1 MPLDST
7 PRQRCPSPPSQV
19 RPGSRHV
26 PTERRLGRDRAM
38 SGVHYKFSSKLS
50 YDVVTFHGHN
60 ISLGDLKRQIMARER
75 LKVANCDLQI
85 LKAETSEEYSDDAQI
100 PKNVSVIVKR
110 VPARV
115 TIPPFGLDGTSP
127 GVVVLPRNERMG
139 AGSTQTP
146 NLAEAN
152 AAEEDKIKAMMIQ
165 SCRYY
170 EPLNDLKPPLAP
182 VPSSPTS
189 PVPRLKRSSGIPMS
203 FMVEVKDPNTKGAML
218 TPSGKYAIPIINLR
232 QHPQPRSPAG
242 MEPPKKKV
250 KKAEKP
256 V

>member
-1 MPLDST
+1 
-7 PRQRCPSPPSQV
+7 
-19 RPGSRHV
+19 
-26 PTERRLGRDRAM
+26 M

-50 YDVVTFHGHN
+50 YDVVTFHGHS

-85 LKAETSEEYSDDAQI
+85 LKADTSEEYSDDAQI

-110 VPARV
+110 VPARATNQNEPV
-115 TIPPFGLDGTSP
+115 RGTSKAISDSSVP
-127 GVVVLPRNERMG
+127 LSL
-139 AGSTQTP
+139 AQLIKTP

-170 EPLNDLKPPLAP
+170 EPLNDLKTPLGP
-182 VPSSPTS
+182 VPSSSTS

-232 QHPQPRSPAG
+232 QHPQPRCPAG
-242 MEPPKKKV
+242 MEPPIKKV

>member
-1 MPLDST
+1 
-7 PRQRCPSPPSQV
+7 
-19 RPGSRHV
+19 
-26 PTERRLGRDRAM
+26 M

-115 TIPPFGLDGTSP
+115 TIQNEPVRETSK
-127 GVVVLPRNERMG
+127 
-139 AGSTQTP
+139 ATP

-170 EPLNDLKPPLAP
+170 EPLK
-182 VPSSPTS
+182 
-189 PVPRLKRSSGIPMS
+189 
-203 FMVEVKDPNTKGAML
+203 
-218 TPSGKYAIPIINLR
+218 
-232 QHPQPRSPAG
+232 
-242 MEPPKKKV
+242 
-250 KKAEKP
+250 
-256 V
+256 